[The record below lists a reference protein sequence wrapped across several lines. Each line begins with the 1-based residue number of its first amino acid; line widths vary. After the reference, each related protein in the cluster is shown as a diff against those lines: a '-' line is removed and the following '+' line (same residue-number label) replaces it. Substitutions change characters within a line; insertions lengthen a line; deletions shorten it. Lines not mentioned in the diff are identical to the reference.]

1 MTDRDVASGRTAGD
15 TAAVAADLT
24 AAILSVGTEVVTGD
38 QVDTNAAWLAR
49 RMRTLGARPV
59 LTVAVGDGH
68 DELVDT
74 LGMVAER
81 ADVVVVGGGLGPT
94 SDDRTRAAVA
104 TFAGV
109 ELVRHDDLVDEIA
122 RRFVAAGHDMP
133 ATNQRQA
140 DIPSGAHPLA
150 PVGTAPGFTLA
161 LDEVVVHALP
171 GVPWELQ
178 AIFDRDVA
186 PSVLAAAGG
195 RVHVTRVVHTS
206 GIGESTL
213 AERLAEVEEAA
224 EADGVEVAYLA
235 TGHGVQVKLSGT
247 GGEEQAT
254 VARVARWTDRVVGVL
269 GPAVVGLDDD
279 GLEAGVVRALAAAGR
294 TVAVAE
300 SATGGMVLT
309 RLTAVP
315 GASRVVRGGMVVYAT
330 DTKVDLAG
338 IPSQVLVDHPP
349 VSEPVTRALAEATRD
364 RLGADIGVATT
375 GVAGPDSQD
384 GVPVGTIVW
393 ALADDDG
400 ATTWSRHVN
409 GDRDLVRTRLATA
422 AIDAVRRHLA
432 ATTATGGS

>member
-1 MTDRDVASGRTAGD
+1 MTDREEVSDPAESGAT
-15 TAAVAADLT
+15 ADLA
-24 AAILSVGTEVVTGD
+24 AAILSVGTEVVGGD

-49 RMRTLGARPV
+49 RLRTLGARPV

-74 LGMVAER
+74 LAIVAER

-94 SDDRTRAAVA
+94 SDDRTRGAVA

-122 RRFVAAGHDMP
+122 RRFAAAGHEMP
-133 ATNQRQA
+133 ASNRRQA
-140 DIPSGAHPLA
+140 DVPSGARPLA

-161 LDEVVVHALP
+161 MEDVVVHALP

-178 AIFDRDVA
+178 AMFDRDVA
-186 PSVLAAAGG
+186 ATVQAAAGG
-195 RVHVTRVVHTS
+195 RVHVTRVVHTT
-206 GIGESTL
+206 GMGESSL
-213 AERLAEVEEAA
+213 AHRVADVEERA
-224 EADGVEVAYLA
+224 EADGVRVAYLA
-235 TGHGVQVKLSGT
+235 TGNGVQVRLSGT
-247 GGEEQAT
+247 GTDEQAT
-254 VARVARWTDRVVGVL
+254 IERVAGWTERVVGVL
-269 GPAVVGLDDD
+269 GAAVVGLDDD
-279 GLEAGVVRALAAAGR
+279 GLEVGVVRALDAADR

-300 SATGGMVLT
+300 SATGGMVLA

-330 DTKVDLAG
+330 DTKVNLAG

-393 ALADDDG
+393 AVADDDG